1 MTERRTRAEESLAL
15 MKEVYTLLDEPGCG
29 ISFSPAKSGNFM
41 MYCSGDFIGG
51 LFGGELCLVYTEA
64 AAKLLGRPE
73 PVYRGYSSEALH
85 RMLPVPL
92 EKVDLTKQ
100 YPLSEAVT
108 LAKECATAK
117 FDESLELHVRLG
129 VDPRHADQ
137 QVRSTIVLPFGTGHT
152 KRVAVLALGEKQR
165 EAQDAGADIVGGE
178 DLVAEIQ
185 NGRLDFDAVIA
196 TPDIMKVAGRLGKVL
211 GPRGLMPSAKTNTVT
226 FDVADAI
233 KEIKAGRVEFRVDKT
248 AITHN
253 AVGKASFPVE
263 NLIGNVKA
271 LLRAIVK
278 ARPAAVKGTYIKG
291 ITVATTMGVGIQI
304 DPAQAQKEV
313 AAAD

>member
-1 MTERRTRAEESLAL
+1 MSKKSKRYKAL
-15 MKEVYTLLDEPGCG
+15 
-29 ISFSPAKSGNFM
+29 
-41 MYCSGDFIGG
+41 
-51 LFGGELCLVYTEA
+51 
-64 AAKLLGRPE
+64 
-73 PVYRGYSSEALH
+73 
-85 RMLPVPL
+85 L

-100 YPLSEAVT
+100 YTLSEAIA

-152 KRVAVLALGEKQR
+152 KKVAVLALGEKQK

-196 TPDIMKVAGRLGKVL
+196 TPDIMKAAGRLGKVL
-211 GPRGLMPSAKTNTVT
+211 
-226 FDVADAI
+226 
-233 KEIKAGRVEFRVDKT
+233 GRVEFRVDKT

-263 NLIGNVKA
+263 NLLGNVKA
-271 LLRAIVK
+271 LLRAILK
-278 ARPAAVKGTYIKG
+278 ARPAAVKGTYVKS
-291 ITVATTMGVGIQI
+291 ITIAATMGVGIMV
-304 DPAQAQKEV
+304 DPVSAQKD
-313 AAAD
+313 AAAE